1 MDYGRE
7 KLIKDDWKS
16 IFADDELDHVL
27 KKMLHLEVIQR

>member
-7 KLIKDDWKS
+7 KLIRDDWKS

-27 KKMLHLEVIQR
+27 KKMRHLEDIQR